1 MKILSQ
7 SFVPFGFVALLAITP
22 GTVLSADD
30 LESLKAN
37 VEELKRQ
44 VREANEWKRADSQA
58 HLAGYGSVTYT
69 DTDSGGPNA
78 SFSGVQFSPIFH
90 YQYKDLVML
99 ESELEIEALS
109 NGETETKLEYLAI
122 DLFLNDYVT
131 LVAGKVLSPLGQF
144 RQNLHPSWINKL
156 ASAPAGFGH
165 DQAAPVAEVGLQLRG
180 GVPVGMARMNY
191 SVYTGNGPE
200 LEADGGEIEMIESGG
215 FTRDADNKK
224 VIGGRVGFLPIPSLE
239 IGLSA
244 ASGKAI
250 VTTADVAIP
259 ATEPV
264 HDYDATGADFTYVA
278 GGFRVI
284 GEAIQQKVGAA
295 SVSIAPDAGEWKA
308 WYVQASQMI
317 PRTKLEGVLRVGSYD
332 TPHASQDQKQTAVG
346 VNYLFASH
354 VMAKL
359 TYEANEGQS
368 GAATDSNRVLA
379 QIAYGF

>member
-1 MKILSQ
+1 MTTTRRLIPYGL
-7 SFVPFGFVALLAITP
+7 VALLALTP
-22 GTVLSADD
+22 GIVIGADD
-30 LESLKAN
+30 LGTIKAD

-44 VREANEWKRADSQA
+44 VRDANEWKNADSQV

-78 SFSGVQFSPIFH
+78 SFSGVQFNPIFH

-99 ESELEIEALS
+99 ESELEIEAES
-109 NGETETKLEYLAI
+109 DGATKTVVEYLAV

-131 LVAGKVLSPLGQF
+131 LVAGKVLSPLGHF
-144 RQNLHPSWINKL
+144 RQNLHPAWINKL

-180 GVPVGMARMNY
+180 GVPIGMARMNY
-191 SVYTGNGPE
+191 SVYIGNGPE
-200 LEADGGEIEMIESGG
+200 LEVDGGEIEMIEAGG

-224 VIGGRVGFLPIPSLE
+224 VIGGRIGVLPIPSLE
-239 IGLSA
+239 IGVSA
-244 ASGKAI
+244 ASGKAMA
-250 VTTADVAIP
+250 TTADVVIP
-259 ATEPV
+259 ATEPA
-264 HDYDATGADFTYVA
+264 HDYDVAGVDITYTS
-278 GGFRVI
+278 GGFRLL
-284 GEAIQQKVGAA
+284 GEAIQQKVGDAA
-295 SVSIAPDAGEWKA
+295 ASIAPDGGKWKA
-308 WYVQASQMI
+308 WYVQASHMI
-317 PRTKLEGVLRVGSYD
+317 PQTKIEGVLRFGNYD

-359 TYEANEGQS
+359 TYEANDGQAGS
-368 GAATDSNRVLA
+368 AADRNRILA

>member
-1 MKILSQ
+1 MYNLRSIAQ
-7 SFVPFGFVALLAITP
+7 RGFVALLISMP
-22 GTVLSADD
+22 GIVLGADD
-30 LESLKAN
+30 LGTLKAD

-99 ESELEIEALS
+99 ESELEIEAAS
-109 NGETETKLEYLAI
+109 NGTTETKLEYLAV

-131 LVAGKVLSPLGQF
+131 LVAGKVLSLLGQF

-165 DQAAPVAEVGLQLRG
+165 DQAAPVSEIGLQLRG
-180 GVPVGMARMNY
+180 GIPIGMARMNY

-200 LEADGGEIEMIESGG
+200 LEADGGEIEAIETEG
-215 FTRDADNKK
+215 FARDADDKK
-224 VIGGRVGFLPIPSLE
+224 VVGGRVGFLPVPSVE
-239 IGLSA
+239 IGVSA
-244 ASGKAI
+244 ASGKAT
-250 VTTADVAIP
+250 VTKNGGTAFTGDP
-259 ATEPV
+259 AR
-264 HDYDATGADFTYVA
+264 DYDASGVDFTYLS
-278 GGFRVI
+278 GGFRLL
-284 GEAIQQKVGAA
+284 GEAIKQKVGAA
-295 SVSIAPDAGEWKA
+295 AASIAPDAGEWKA
-308 WYVQASQMI
+308 WYVQASQLI
-317 PRTKLEGVLRVGSYD
+317 PGTKVEGVLRYGSYD

-346 VNYLFASH
+346 LNYLFASQII
-354 VMAKL
+354 AKL
-359 TYEANEGQS
+359 TYEANDGQAGS
-368 GAATDSNRVLA
+368 TADSSRVLA